1 MGRANERPFLD
12 HALTWV
18 VDCEHWQ
25 WQFECRW
32 ENVHWVRHLCEMR
45 WLAMTSIPFG
55 VCVMCHVTVFRA
67 NTAHPMMHKLHG
79 LAVPLKIVYN
89 GSILCIQIVI
99 CPTLINYCVEEYIF
113 EFQVF
118 TGVDKA
124 VFRVSLRDQSLR
136 RHVWQCLAWCS
147 Y

>member
-1 MGRANERPFLD
+1 
-12 HALTWV
+12 
-18 VDCEHWQ
+18 
-25 WQFECRW
+25 
-32 ENVHWVRHLCEMR
+32 
-45 WLAMTSIPFG
+45 MTSIPFG

-67 NTAHPMMHKLHG
+67 NTAHLMMHKLHS

-136 RHVWQCLAWCS
+136 RHVWQRLV
-147 Y
+147 